1 MVAGRAG
8 SLFAGQLLDRGQPFR
23 FGGVVHQQYDR
34 QYAEHAGDRR
44 AYESPLPA
52 EEADDRADEQE
63 RQEFAEVVAGAE
75 ESVVGAPLAERVPPR
90 EGDDGRGRAHRL
102 APAVDAPHDGEGDEQ
117 HHVADDAAS
126 VGQAED
132 ADQQVGDRRYR
143 KTRGHEAFDVAVVG
157 EESVDE
163 FADGVGEQQ
172 RRTDDA
178 QLRGVQRPAFEDG
191 LFHHV
196 ETRAA
201 DVIETVADGAG
212 DEALPAEFFV
222 ETHHGVVV
230 LRQTRRRCAFSEK

>member
-1 MVAGRAG
+1 
-8 SLFAGQLLDRGQPFR
+8 
-23 FGGVVHQQYDR
+23 
-34 QYAEHAGDRR
+34 
-44 AYESPLPA
+44 
-52 EEADDRADEQE
+52 
-63 RQEFAEVVAGAE
+63 
-75 ESVVGAPLAERVPPR
+75 
-90 EGDDGRGRAHRL
+90 
-102 APAVDAPHDGEGDEQ
+102 
-117 HHVADDAAS
+117 
-126 VGQAED
+126 
-132 ADQQVGDRRYR
+132 
-143 KTRGHEAFDVAVVG
+143 VVG